1 MKRVTASIVLLSCAA
16 FVVSAGCGT
25 ACRCRNSESALIAS
39 APERVQIEGREFSL
53 SVSAWRDFQ
62 PVAPPNGQPL
72 IVMIKVSAADASSL
86 PADLLLDQVWVLN
99 GKEQWSV
106 KPESSS
112 PSEAAIRGGPK
123 WGPGIKVD
131 VVARLRQGKQTFLV
145 RAAGVDI
152 KRTD

>member
-1 MKRVTASIVLLSCAA
+1 M
-16 FVVSAGCGT
+16 
-25 ACRCRNSESALIAS
+25 
-39 APERVQIEGREFSL
+39 QIEGREFSL

-86 PADLLLDQVWVLN
+86 PADLLLDQVWVRN

-112 PSEAAIRGGPK
+112 PSEVAIRGGPK

-145 RAAGVDI
+145 GAAGVDI